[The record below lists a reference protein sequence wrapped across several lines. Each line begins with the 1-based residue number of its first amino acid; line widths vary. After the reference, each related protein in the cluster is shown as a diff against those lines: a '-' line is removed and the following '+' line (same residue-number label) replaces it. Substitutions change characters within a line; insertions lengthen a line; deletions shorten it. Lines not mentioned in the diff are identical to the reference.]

1 MKEGF
6 NIKSSMKIEFD
17 SKKEI
22 DTMINALTP
31 DNVRIPE
38 GLTINIRAQNKC
50 LIIDIQCK
58 NGSGTFLNTIDEL
71 LEHISLS
78 KAVTSND

>member
-17 SKKEI
+17 SKREI
-22 DTMINALTP
+22 DTMISVLIP

-38 GLTINIRAQNKC
+38 GLKIDIRSENKY
-50 LIIDIQCK
+50 LIIDIQCE

-78 KAVTSND
+78 RTVTSND

>member
-6 NIKSSMKIEFD
+6 NIESSMKIEFD
-17 SKKEI
+17 SKREI
-22 DTMINALTP
+22 DTMISVLTP

-38 GLTINIRAQNKC
+38 GLKIDIRSENKY
-50 LIIDIQCK
+50 LIIDIQCE

-78 KAVTSND
+78 RRVTSND

>member
-1 MKEGF
+1 MKKGF

-17 SKKEI
+17 SKREI
-22 DTMINALTP
+22 DTMISVLTP

-38 GLTINIRAQNKC
+38 GLKIDIRSENKY
-50 LIIDIQCK
+50 LIIDIQCE

-78 KAVTSND
+78 RTVTSND

>member
-22 DTMINALTP
+22 DTVISALAP
-31 DNVRIPE
+31 DNVCIPD
-38 GLTINIRAQNKC
+38 GLKIDIRSENKF

-71 LEHISLS
+71 LEHMLLS
-78 KAVTSND
+78 RAVTSND

>member
-38 GLTINIRAQNKC
+38 GLKINIRAENKC
-50 LIIDIQCK
+50 LIIEIQCK

>member
-22 DTMINALTP
+22 DTLINALTP

-38 GLTINIRAQNKC
+38 GLKINIRAENKC
-50 LIIDIQCK
+50 LIVDIQCK

>member
-6 NIKSSMKIEFD
+6 NIESSMKIEFD
-17 SKKEI
+17 SKREI
-22 DTMINALTP
+22 DTMISILTP

-38 GLTINIRAQNKC
+38 GLKIDIRSENKY
-50 LIIDIQCK
+50 LIIDIQCE

-78 KAVTSND
+78 RTVTSND

>member
-6 NIKSSMKIEFD
+6 NIKSSMKIQFD
-17 SKKEI
+17 SNKEVDTVI
-22 DTMINALTP
+22 DVLTP

-38 GLTINIRAQNKC
+38 GLEIDIKSDDKY
-50 LIIDIQCK
+50 LIIDIFCK
-58 NGSGTFLNTIDEL
+58 NGTGTFLNTVDEL

-78 KAVTSND
+78 RTVTTND

>member
-6 NIKSSMKIEFD
+6 NIKSIMKIEFD
-17 SKKEI
+17 SKREI
-22 DTMINALTP
+22 DTMISVLTP

-38 GLTINIRAQNKC
+38 GLKIDIRSENKY
-50 LIIDIQCK
+50 LIIDIQCE

-78 KAVTSND
+78 RTVTSND

>member
-17 SKKEI
+17 SKREI
-22 DTMINALTP
+22 DTMISVLTP

-38 GLTINIRAQNKC
+38 GLKIDIRSENKY
-50 LIIDIQCK
+50 LIIDIQCG
-58 NGSGTFLNTIDEL
+58 NGSGTFLNTIEEL

-78 KAVTSND
+78 RTVTSND

>member
-17 SKKEI
+17 SKREI
-22 DTMINALTP
+22 DTMINVLKP
-31 DNVRIPE
+31 DNVCIPE
-38 GLTINIRAQNKC
+38 GLMIDIRSENKY
-50 LIIDIQCK
+50 LIIDIQCE

-78 KAVTSND
+78 RTVTSND

>member
-38 GLTINIRAQNKC
+38 GLKINIRAENKC

>member
-17 SKKEI
+17 SKREI
-22 DTMINALTP
+22 DTMISVLTP
-31 DNVRIPE
+31 DNARIPE
-38 GLTINIRAQNKC
+38 GLTIDIRSEDKY
-50 LIIDIQCK
+50 LIIDIQCE
-58 NGSGTFLNTIDEL
+58 NGSGTFLSTIDEL

-78 KAVTSND
+78 RTVTSND

>member
-38 GLTINIRAQNKC
+38 GLKINIRAQNKC

>member
-6 NIKSSMKIEFD
+6 NIKSSMKIEIN
-17 SKKEI
+17 SEKEI
-22 DTMINALTP
+22 DTLINALTP
-31 DNVRIPE
+31 DNVRVPK
-38 GLTINIRAQNKC
+38 GLNIDMRSENKY
-50 LIIDIQCK
+50 LIIDIQCE

-78 KAVTSND
+78 RAVTSND

>member
-1 MKEGF
+1 MNEGF
-6 NIKSSMKIEFD
+6 NIESSMKIEFD
-17 SKKEI
+17 SKREI
-22 DTMINALTP
+22 DTMISVLTP

-38 GLTINIRAQNKC
+38 GLKIDIRSENKY
-50 LIIDIQCK
+50 LIIDIQCE

-78 KAVTSND
+78 RRVTSND

>member
-6 NIKSSMKIEFD
+6 NIKSSMKIKFD
-17 SKKEI
+17 SKREI
-22 DTMINALTP
+22 DTMISILTP

-38 GLTINIRAQNKC
+38 GLKIDIRSENKY
-50 LIIDIQCK
+50 LIIDIQCE

-78 KAVTSND
+78 RTVTSND

>member
-17 SKKEI
+17 SKREI
-22 DTMINALTP
+22 DTMISVLTP

-38 GLTINIRAQNKC
+38 GLKIDIRSENKY
-50 LIIDIQCK
+50 LIIDIQCE

-78 KAVTSND
+78 RTVTSND

>member
-6 NIKSSMKIEFD
+6 NIKSIMKIEFD

-22 DTMINALTP
+22 DTMISVLTP

-38 GLTINIRAQNKC
+38 GLKIDIRSENKY
-50 LIIDIQCK
+50 LIIDIQCE

-78 KAVTSND
+78 RTVTSND

>member
-6 NIKSSMKIEFD
+6 NIKSTMKIEFY
-17 SKKEI
+17 SKREI
-22 DTMINALTP
+22 DTMISVLTP

-38 GLTINIRAQNKC
+38 GLKIDIRSENNY
-50 LIIDIQCK
+50 LIIDIQCE

-78 KAVTSND
+78 RTVTSND

>member
-6 NIKSSMKIEFD
+6 NIESSMKIEFD
-17 SKKEI
+17 NKREI
-22 DTMINALTP
+22 DTIISVLTP

-38 GLTINIRAQNKC
+38 GLKIDIRPENKY
-50 LIIDIQCK
+50 LIIDIQCE

-78 KAVTSND
+78 RRVTSND

>member
-6 NIKSSMKIEFD
+6 NIKSSMKIEFN
-17 SKKEI
+17 SEKEI

-31 DNVRIPE
+31 DNVCVPK
-38 GLTINIRAQNKC
+38 GLKIDMRSENKC
-50 LIIDIQCK
+50 LIIDIQCE
-58 NGSGTFLNTIDEL
+58 NGSGTFLNTIDEI

-78 KAVTSND
+78 RAVTSND

>member
-22 DTMINALTP
+22 DTMINALIP

-38 GLTINIRAQNKC
+38 GLKINIRAQNKC

>member
-22 DTMINALTP
+22 NTMINALTP

-38 GLTINIRAQNKC
+38 GLKINIRAENKC

-58 NGSGTFLNTIDEL
+58 NGSGTFLNTMDEL

-78 KAVTSND
+78 RAVTSND

>member
-6 NIKSSMKIEFD
+6 KIKSSMKIEFG
-17 SKKEI
+17 SKREI
-22 DTMINALTP
+22 DTMISVLTP

-38 GLTINIRAQNKC
+38 GLKIDIRSENKY
-50 LIIDIQCK
+50 LIIDIQCE

-78 KAVTSND
+78 RTVTSND

>member
-6 NIKSSMKIEFD
+6 NIKSSMKIQFD
-17 SKKEI
+17 SNKEVDTVI
-22 DTMINALTP
+22 DVLTP

-38 GLTINIRAQNKC
+38 GLEIDIKSDDKY
-50 LIIDIQCK
+50 LIIDIFCK
-58 NGSGTFLNTIDEL
+58 NGTGTFLNTVDEL

-78 KAVTSND
+78 RTVTNND